1 MQKIMARMACRD
13 YGFECGFET
22 DEDEAE
28 KVIEEFRTHT
38 LEEHHI
44 DYSEG
49 VLMNF
54 VLRKNSKKAM

>member
-1 MQKIMARMACRD
+1 MACRD